1 MSGSNIVA
9 EWLRSLHLGQYAESF
24 LDNGY
29 DDLEICKQVGDPDLD
44 AIGVFNPSHRSR
56 LLQSVRTLREEGAA
70 SVYFTLEESQAIQEE
85 CKCETSS
92 ARSSRS
98 GGKNSDKD
106 SGRSPSSNG
115 SAHELPRYLDE
126 YEEGKAE
133 LVRIP
138 RLQLKILLR
147 EKLIQDGI
155 RLSNHPYSTSTGERG
170 YLEGL
175 GSRYA
180 ELFNTHYSDVL
191 GHLEELRQREWA
203 ELSPRFRVLSNTTGA
218 ATTAVLQNGAPPQH
232 LPTQTGG
239 AVPGTPGPPGGT
251 LARHNGLVTSLS
263 QPIYVP
269 GKYSPSS
276 CLSDREEDEIYG
288 FAGYNVY
295 GGGSKAH
302 PPPQQQQ
309 QHVAAATSAVRP
321 HPRQPQLI
329 NKHNFHNWLSPR
341 SAYFYELPPSERPTK
356 KRTSLTRLLRHL
368 KTHRKDKSSNSRNNH
383 RVCSPDEP
391 AMSAPLTADYD
402 KMRLLHKVGRATT
415 FEETIHRLKVQEA
428 LKKKERID
436 REHEETRPGGMS
448 VTQILRDIRAGV
460 LVGSSHISSPGGGG
474 ASSRQAAS
482 SAASHPDDTYMYD
495 DEMSRLGQQHW
506 YDEPP
511 YESDPEDFLMQA
523 DPSPPAAVTLHNSRL
538 CFTMRGG
545 GEECFGSG
553 GVARGSEVSEV
564 ISLRSAGD
572 ISLPSQQRA
581 LLVPCH
587 TARSN
592 RNNRESGDYAASDV
606 NSICSRLSSLSM
618 ETSRSEHLE
627 MDVYH
632 RLRPYNGGE
641 PAISPGHSSD
651 YAEHDE
657 LVSLQPRCGEVVSSS
672 RSRKCG
678 DSSSSSSKSLG
689 RRHHHHHHHHHHHVH
704 HRQPRPHHSSAESLP
719 SASSTQALVSNM
731 EEYSPQGGGPLVPL
745 ARALVDA
752 QPNHYDPDA
761 LRFKKGD
768 IIEVLKMSKSGVWR
782 GRVHGRTGHFKFIN
796 VELLSSGMPN
806 IQSNEPH
813 HPQSKPHRITNRP
826 LTLEEMLTAIH
837 MEEHMSLFVLN
848 GYEDLE
854 SFCEIREEDLDYLGL
869 TDPEHRAKIL
879 AAVQVL
885 QEFEKTEEEWNKNDP
900 GHLLSKEAANN
911 LSQLNIQ
918 PQSGIEQSLADSSSF
933 LPNIPI
939 SASSDPPPLP
949 APSGPVQPPAC
960 VLTPQTP
967 QSGSGGGKGGSSDS
981 GVSSS
986 SAGSSVR
993 GGGSGGGRP
1002 RPPPPP
1008 KPGSITTPD
1017 SPSYVNHVV
1026 IEAANGTNN
1035 TSITNESPH

>member
-1 MSGSNIVA
+1 M
-9 EWLRSLHLGQYAESF
+9 
-24 LDNGY
+24 
-29 DDLEICKQVGDPDLD
+29 
-44 AIGVFNPSHRSR
+44 
-56 LLQSVRTLREEGAA
+56 T
-70 SVYFTLEESQAIQEE
+70 
-85 CKCETSS
+85 
-92 ARSSRS
+92 
-98 GGKNSDKD
+98 
-106 SGRSPSSNG
+106 
-115 SAHELPRYLDE
+115 
-126 YEEGKAE
+126 
-133 LVRIP
+133 
-138 RLQLKILLR
+138 
-147 EKLIQDGI
+147 
-155 RLSNHPYSTSTGERG
+155 
-170 YLEGL
+170 
-175 GSRYA
+175 
-180 ELFNTHYSDVL
+180 
-191 GHLEELRQREWA
+191 
-203 ELSPRFRVLSNTTGA
+203 
-218 ATTAVLQNGAPPQH
+218 
-232 LPTQTGG
+232 
-239 AVPGTPGPPGGT
+239 
-251 LARHNGLVTSLS
+251 
-263 QPIYVP
+263 
-269 GKYSPSS
+269 
-276 CLSDREEDEIYG
+276 
-288 FAGYNVY
+288 
-295 GGGSKAH
+295 
-302 PPPQQQQ
+302 
-309 QHVAAATSAVRP
+309 
-321 HPRQPQLI
+321 
-329 NKHNFHNWLSPR
+329 
-341 SAYFYELPPSERPTK
+341 
-356 KRTSLTRLLRHL
+356 
-368 KTHRKDKSSNSRNNH
+368 
-383 RVCSPDEP
+383 
-391 AMSAPLTADYD
+391 APLTADYD
-402 KMRLLHKVGRATT
+402 KMRLLHKVGRTTT

-436 REHEETRPGGMS
+436 REHEETRAGGMS

-460 LVGSSHISSPGGGG
+460 LVGSSHICSSTGGGG
-474 ASSRQAAS
+474 PSSRQATS

-495 DEMSRLGQQHW
+495 DEMSRIGQQHW

-523 DPSPPAAVTLHNSRL
+523 DSSPPVAVALHNSRL
-538 CFTMRGG
+538 CFTMRTSGEDCIGG
-545 GEECFGSG
+545 TR
-553 GVARGSEVSEV
+553 ASEVSEV

-572 ISLPSQQRA
+572 ISLPSQQRT

-587 TARSN
+587 TSRSN

-632 RLRPYNGGE
+632 RLRSYNGVE
-641 PAISPGHSSD
+641 PTISPGHSSD

-657 LVSLQPRCGEVVSSS
+657 LVSSLQAPSCGGGLVTTG

-731 EEYSPQGGGPLVPL
+731 EEYSPQGAPLIPL

-796 VELLSSGMPN
+796 VELLSPGMPSGLQTN
-806 IQSNEPH
+806 LDTH
-813 HPQSKPHRITNRP
+813 HPPSKQHRMANRP

-885 QEFEKTEEEWNKNDP
+885 HEFEQTEEEWTKKDP
-900 GHLLSKEAANN
+900 SVMSKDAANN

-918 PQSGIEQSLADSSSF
+918 SHSGIEPGLSDSTSF
-933 LPNIPI
+933 LPNIPVN
-939 SASSDPPPLP
+939 SSSDPPPLP

-967 QSGSGGGKGGSSDS
+967 QSGGNSGGCNKGGSSDS

-993 GGGSGGGRP
+993 GSGGNSRP

-1008 KPGSITTPD
+1008 KPGSATPD

-1035 TSITNESPH
+1035 AQVTSEAAH

>member
-1 MSGSNIVA
+1 MFSR
-9 EWLRSLHLGQYAESF
+9 E
-24 LDNGY
+24 
-29 DDLEICKQVGDPDLD
+29 LEKVLSEVG
-44 AIGVFNPSHRSR
+44 F
-56 LLQSVRTLREEGAA
+56 LREEG
-70 SVYFTLEESQAIQEE
+70 LKEE
-85 CKCETSS
+85 
-92 ARSSRS
+92 
-98 GGKNSDKD
+98 
-106 SGRSPSSNG
+106 
-115 SAHELPRYLDE
+115 
-126 YEEGKAE
+126 
-133 LVRIP
+133 
-138 RLQLKILLR
+138 LR
-147 EKLIQDGI
+147 MRDIMLAQ
-155 RLSNHPYSTSTGERG
+155 TGERG